1 MEELS
6 TKYFKHNITNKILL
20 DIEKF
25 HMKWNIKDSIVKL
38 TAKVKDND
46 LYHVSH
52 SQIKEKILE
61 KKVKYLCPLQIS
73 AVSFRKLRNKEI
85 TEDVSGKK
93 AMASFIK
100 TLVEPEETKKKLIK
114 FANNIIEEVEGK

>member
-1 MEELS
+1 
-6 TKYFKHNITNKILL
+6 
-20 DIEKF
+20 
-25 HMKWNIKDSIVKL
+25 MK
-38 TAKVKDND
+38 A
-46 LYHVSH
+46 
-52 SQIKEKILE
+52 
-61 KKVKYLCPLQIS
+61 
-73 AVSFRKLRNKEI
+73 KLRNKEI